1 MGSCVIGWTAGA
13 ARELDFSDV
22 TSAAPPF
29 EEFRGEPVRI
39 GSTQVSHSGQAVS
52 VFHSQ
57 ITVYSVRFIPLTL
70 PGTDLDFYA
79 RLWQF
84 IAHAKAG
91 GQFSFA
97 VDSAKDSATT
107 LSAQA
112 AAGATSLTVVATT
125 GMSVGDVLYIEHL
138 TDTSKWEK
146 NVINALP
153 GAITLEQAVVET
165 YPASSIVRHHEYFP
179 TCVITDPSGMLL
191 EKQAGQGA
199 NRYDFA
205 FSFAAVR

>member
-13 ARELDFSDV
+13 ARELNFADV
-22 TSAAPPF
+22 TSATPPF

-39 GSTQVSHSGQAVS
+39 GATQISHSGQAVS
-52 VFHSQ
+52 VVHSQ
-57 ITVYSVRFIPLTL
+57 VTVYAVKFIPLKL

-84 IAHAKAG
+84 VAHAKAG
-91 GQFSFA
+91 GEFSFA
-97 VDSAKDSATT
+97 VDSAKDSSTT

-112 AAGATSLTVVATT
+112 AAGATSLSLTSTA

-138 TDTSKWEK
+138 TDKSKWEK
-146 NVINALP
+146 NVINAIP
-153 GAITLEQAVVET
+153 GAVTLEQAVVET

-179 TCVITDPSGMLL
+179 TCVIGDPYGMLL

-205 FSFAAVR
+205 FSFTAVR